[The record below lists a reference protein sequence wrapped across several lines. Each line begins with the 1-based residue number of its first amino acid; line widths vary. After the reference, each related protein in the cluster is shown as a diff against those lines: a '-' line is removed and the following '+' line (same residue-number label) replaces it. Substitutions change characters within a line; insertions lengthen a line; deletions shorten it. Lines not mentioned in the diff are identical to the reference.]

1 MLKTFISNKFR
12 SFRLFEV
19 RKGSRWVV
27 PLLAVLLA
35 SCLAPPKKHAWQV
48 SREQSAALTGA
59 SHWPQLSTN
68 LYARVESNKCSQ
80 AVDLLQD
87 VSWIPI
93 KRERVAS
100 LIPSLP
106 PPASPDLLPYLVRG
120 VAYSATPVRTILRF
134 DETSG
139 RLLVLQA
146 TWDGEILVPW
156 RWKAEP
162 NALVV
167 FLPCAPTAVYP
178 DAWLGGDAIFR
189 FRDPRVIT
197 DSR

>member
-1 MLKTFISNKFR
+1 MMKTPNSNEL
-12 SFRLFEV
+12 SPFRLFEV
-19 RKGSRWVV
+19 RKGLRWAV

-35 SCLAPPKKHAWQV
+35 GCLAPPRKHAWQV
-48 SREQSAALTGA
+48 SREQSAALAGA
-59 SHWPQLSTN
+59 RYWPQLSTN
-68 LYARVESNKCSQ
+68 LYARVESNKCSE
-80 AVDLLQD
+80 AVALLQD

-93 KRERVAS
+93 EQERVAS

-106 PPASPDLLPYLVRG
+106 PPASPDLHAYLVRG
-120 VAYSATPVRTILRF
+120 VFYGSTPVWTSLRF

-162 NALVV
+162 NAFVV

-189 FRDPRVIT
+189 FQNHGST